1 MPRDS
6 EKGSNPS
13 DEGSPCGAHWPV
25 CAARPPDGFE
35 ETLREA
41 HQDVPVSRYELWAGW
56 LSSR

>member
-1 MPRDS
+1 MPI
-6 EKGSNPS
+6 GPS
-13 DEGSPCGAHWPV
+13 ALPA
-25 CAARPPDGFE
+25 PPDGFE